1 MKNKGIMLTA
11 LAGLTSLTMLGVA
24 AISFETPSVS
34 FKSNAESESFLFDS
48 NIGGSYF
55 NNSGDV
61 CVVPRTENPNDDI
74 NGRVEGASS
83 YGGGR
88 FCMTSN
94 NPIDKRLRIAIGVNN
109 LQSFAF
115 TFHINFSDPCVAED
129 INYTA
134 VAKFC
139 GLQFDYG
146 KMNYSWACPVLFSK
160 EYEQSTVEKNHPYT
174 ISWTK
179 TTETQTVRH
188 IMFEITLHS
197 GRGTQL
203 YCPLFMDYFT
213 LTWAC

>member
-1 MKNKGIMLTA
+1 MSNKKILTA
-11 LAGLTSLTMLGVA
+11 LAGLTSLTMLGIVA
-24 AISFETPSVS
+24 ININAPSALL
-34 FKSNAESESFLFDS
+34 KSNAQTEPFIFNSD
-48 NIGGSYF
+48 IGGNYF

-61 CVVPRTENPNDDI
+61 NVVPRTSSPYDDI
-74 NGRVEGASS
+74 NGRVEGARSF
-83 YGGGR
+83 GGGR
-88 FCMTSN
+88 FCITSD

-115 TFHINFSDPCVAED
+115 TFHINFSDPVVADD

-139 GLQFDYG
+139 GITFDYG
-146 KMNYSWACPVLFSK
+146 KMNYDWACPVLFSRD
-160 EYEQSTVEKNHPYT
+160 YEQGSVEKNHPYT
-174 ISWTK
+174 IAWTK
-179 TTETQTVRH
+179 TNESKTVRH

-197 GRGTQL
+197 GKGTQI

>member
-1 MKNKGIMLTA
+1 MINKKIA
-11 LAGLTSLTMLGVA
+11 LAALVGLTSLTMLGVA
-24 AISFETPSVS
+24 TINLDAPSELL
-34 FKSNAESESFLFDS
+34 KSIDQNESFTFDS

-55 NNSGDV
+55 NNGQTA
-61 CVVPRTENPNDDI
+61 VVPRTSDPNDDI
-74 NGRVEGASS
+74 NGRVEGAGSF
-83 YGGGR
+83 GGGR
-88 FCMTSN
+88 FCVTTN
-94 NPIDKRLRIAIGVNN
+94 NPIDTRLRIAIGVNN

-115 TFHINFSDPCVAED
+115 TFHINFSDPAVADD

-139 GLQFDYG
+139 GLKFDFG
-146 KMNYSWACPVLFSK
+146 KMNYDWACPVLFSRD
-160 EYEQSTVEKNHPYT
+160 YEQSSLEKNHQYT

-179 TTETQTVRH
+179 TTEAQIVRH

-197 GRGTQL
+197 WRGTQL